1 MKCKKCGLEV
11 NEGSKFCSNCGEKTE
26 QQCPKCGA
34 VIKTEDMFCSQC
46 GFKLQESLT
55 DTNNNNTEIN
65 KKKEEQNSEN
75 KMQNPISFIINN
87 FSDTI
92 FWGIVIIFSY
102 IACNFIPIIGGLV
115 AGIVV
120 FIEFIKLIKI
130 FIKESGKLNKRV

>member
-75 KMQNPISFIINN
+75 KI
-87 FSDTI
+87 
-92 FWGIVIIFSY
+92 SY